1 MVMRTFSNVIPS
13 TILPFCEAMGELWGS
28 IERSLYQDLKR
39 GHSVTH
45 LKKEYQLKYGINA
58 RQFNSIYQNV
68 RGKIQSTI
76 ESRKREIEQLQS
88 RIKEL
93 EKSLHTLTRKIAPKV
108 TDKRIKK
115 VYNSCRLQAK
125 KRTEAQNIRKVIHNK
140 KRKLE
145 KLIRKLEKL
154 KREPPKIIFG
164 GKKLWNKQ
172 YNLLAN
178 GYTNHEEWLSDWRA
192 ARSNCFIFV
201 GSKDETS
208 GNQICQLDSLGNLK
222 IRVPYR
228 LMPEFGKYI
237 NVELQSFRYGQRE
250 IEYALRL
257 GKAMTYRFSR
267 KKGNWY
273 VHVSF
278 DLPSPPRQSS
288 KKNGVLGIDLNPS
301 VIGWAVC
308 NAEGNLIEKGQISI
322 NVRDKNSNQTIS
334 ILGNAVSKLVRIASK
349 YQCPIS
355 IEKLDFRKK
364 KAAMK
369 EMGVKY
375 SRMLSSFAYHKF
387 SELLFSRADKKAI
400 EVISTNPA
408 YSSLIGLSKFM
419 KRYGLSSD
427 TAAALVLARRALWL
441 SERPPANYARLVQ
454 ADTNRHVWSFWRKL
468 SKKLKGVSRHSFFG
482 DSVTN
487 SESEVNLLDELSDNR
502 FEGKLIGT
510 SDNRRDSGSRI
521 VGKAV
526 RPAS

>member
-1 MVMRTFSNVIPS
+1 MVMKTFSNVIPS
-13 TILPFCEAMGELWGS
+13 TIMPFCEAMGELWGS
-28 IERSLYQDLKR
+28 IERSLYKDLKR

-45 LKKEYQLKYGINA
+45 LKKEYQVKYGINA

-68 RGKIQSTI
+68 RGKIKST
-76 ESRKREIEQLQS
+76 SSGRKREIEQLQL

-93 EKSLHTLTRKIAPKV
+93 EKSLHTLTRKIDPKV

-115 VYNSCRLQAK
+115 VDNCCRLQAK
-125 KRTEAQNIRKVIHNK
+125 KRTE
-140 KRKLE
+140 
-145 KLIRKLEKL
+145 
-154 KREPPKIIFG
+154 
-164 GKKLWNKQ
+164 
-172 YNLLAN
+172 
-178 GYTNHEEWLSDWRA
+178 
-192 ARSNCFIFV
+192 
-201 GSKDETS
+201 
-208 GNQICQLDSLGNLK
+208 
-222 IRVPYR
+222 
-228 LMPEFGKYI
+228 
-237 NVELQSFRYGQRE
+237 
-250 IEYALRL
+250 
-257 GKAMTYRFSR
+257 
-267 KKGNWY
+267 
-273 VHVSF
+273 
-278 DLPSPPRQSS
+278 
-288 KKNGVLGIDLNPS
+288 
-301 VIGWAVC
+301 
-308 NAEGNLIEKGQISI
+308 
-322 NVRDKNSNQTIS
+322 
-334 ILGNAVSKLVRIASK
+334 
-349 YQCPIS
+349 
-355 IEKLDFRKK
+355 
-364 KAAMK
+364 K

-387 SELLFSRADKKAI
+387 AELLFSRADKYGI
-400 EVISTNPA
+400 QVISTNPA

-454 ADTNRHVWSFWRKL
+454 ADPDRHVWSFWRKL